1 MKILNLTPGFE
12 PFGPSDFTII
22 KDDTFYG
29 GEINLRIANNPDAT
43 QSVLI
48 TVRANSSDDLMR
60 LFMATSIVKS
70 MGIEHIEVFLPY
82 LPYGRQDRACR
93 VGEAFSLRAFA
104 RLINAQGYGRVYS
117 FEAHSEVA
125 TELIDNFCSI
135 SIQRLVE
142 YVLGSRKDA
151 WIVYPDKGAQKRYE
165 GLAMNYGE
173 QCLCEKRRDDTG
185 AIAGVTVPVEDF
197 GGKDIFIIDDIIDGG
212 RTFIEIAKVLKQKNV
227 GSVNLIAAHGLFSYG
242 EQPLKDGGID
252 HVFVSDSFKVIDS
265 PYVTQVKLCDILT
278 LTTTRA

>member
-12 PFGPSDFTII
+12 PFGPSDFNVI

-29 GEINLRIANNPDAT
+29 GEINLRIEGELGEET
-43 QSVLI
+43 GILI
-48 TVRANSSDDLMR
+48 TLRTNSSADVMR
-60 LFMATSIVKS
+60 LFMATDIMRRK
-70 MGIEHIEVFLPY
+70 GATHIEVFLPY

-104 RLINAQGYGRVYS
+104 HLINAQGYGRVYS

-142 YVLGSRKDA
+142 HVLGTRRDVY
-151 WIVYPDKGAQKRYE
+151 IVYPDKGAQKRYE
-165 GLAMNYGE
+165 SLTMSYGE

-185 AIAGVTVPVEDF
+185 AITEVTVPVEDF
-197 GGKDIFIIDDIIDGG
+197 GGKDVFIIDDILDGG

-278 LTTTRA
+278 LTTTHA